1 MSRYGGEVA
10 SARSWKDRGVMN
22 SWYWLLVLVLVL
34 GRGIGVSKKKQKK
47 KLPAA
52 GTDGL
57 VKRDILQASR

>member
-22 SWYWLLVLVLVL
+22 SWYWLLVLVLVT
-34 GRGIGVSKKKQKK
+34 GKGDRGIPKKKK

-57 VKRDILQASR
+57 VKRDILKASR